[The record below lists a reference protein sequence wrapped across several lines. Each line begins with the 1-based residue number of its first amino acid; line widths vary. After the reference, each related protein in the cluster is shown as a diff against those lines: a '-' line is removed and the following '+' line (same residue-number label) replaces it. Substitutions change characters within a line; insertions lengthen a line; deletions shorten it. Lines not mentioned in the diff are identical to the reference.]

1 MGNDAVTA
9 NGLVANWVSGLSA
22 ASDILCTSNDIR
34 VATTT
39 IDGYSFISDQ
49 GPFTTL
55 NPGERILC
63 EPNQTV
69 FVRTKAVLAN
79 NAQDRYNIGVWI
91 ANDPTTGVQGSAVD
105 GACLHFNLLPGVDG
119 SSDKDGDAC
128 GDMNSGAGTA
138 TLNLGALTIVCPA
151 GQPTVT
157 VNNCIGWENSDLS
170 DPGKRGECPNTQP
183 NASKPAISQAQAFR
197 DATLPETKSK
207 CNCTPFSL
215 PIDVRGKITIIKNTV
230 GGNGTFQFSSDVG
243 SNSDP
248 VILTPFSITTVSNTG
263 TQVFDKVKTGTYHIA
278 ELTPPSDFTFTSLS
292 CTPNNAFA
300 SATIASQTATIV
312 MQDGGDITCTYTN
325 TKKTTLTLVKVVTNN
340 NGGTKTLSDFPL
352 SAAGPTPITNVIS
365 GSAGA
370 TNVVVT
376 PGTYTLSEVTQA
388 GYTASGF
395 TCVGGDN
402 ASPLT
407 LTVGQSATC
416 TISND
421 DQAAHLTLVKVVT
434 NNSGGTKTLSDFPLS
449 ASGPTPISNVVSG
462 TSGATNV
469 PVNAGTYTP
478 SEVTVA
484 GYTAS
489 AFVCTGGGATVTLA
503 LGQSAT
509 CTVSNDD
516 QPAHL
521 TLVKVVTNNDGGTK
535 TLSDFPLSATGP
547 TPITN
552 QISGSAGATNVTVNA
567 GTYNFSEVTQAGY
580 AASSFTCVGGNN
592 SVPLVL
598 GLNHSATCTVSN
610 DDQPARLT
618 LVKVVTNNSGGTKTL
633 SDFPLSA
640 TGPTPISN
648 VVSGS
653 AGATNVAVSA
663 GTYNFSE
670 VTQAGYTASA
680 FTCSGGNNA
689 VPLVLGLGQSA
700 TCTVSNDDNPAT
712 LTLVKVV
719 TNNNGGTKTLS
730 DFPLSATGPTPIT
743 NQISGTA
750 GATNVPVSAGT
761 YNFSE
766 VTVAGYTASAFSC
779 SGGNNAVPLVLA
791 LGQSATCTVS
801 NDDNPAHL
809 TLVKVVTNNN
819 GGTKTLSDFP
829 LSATGPTPITNQIS
843 GTAGATNVTVNAGTY
858 NFSEVT
864 NSAYNATSFSCS
876 GGNNAV
882 PLVLGL
888 GQSATCTVGNDD
900 KPSFIIVKKISQGG
914 TGTFTFATTGFT
926 MPNSNQL
933 TTATPAVAVSTGQI
947 EVSAGVAMTV
957 GEPNP
962 PAGFK
967 LMASEC
973 TVDQGAATVG
983 ATQVVN
989 GVSITQGITITQPG
1003 SIVTCTFDNAVQ
1015 TGTTRTQGFW
1025 ATHTALSNTIWDT
1038 KVLDVDKQLCTNT
1051 ILTNA
1056 DPVTHIAPDGQN
1068 QLMGGF
1074 WSNIAQKSGKGGK
1087 RSDID
1092 AARMQVLQQYLA
1104 AVINV
1109 AQFGSNTEQFLADAR
1124 AIYCG
1129 SNLDAIKKL
1138 VGTLGAYNESGD
1150 AGVFNPGVSATA
1162 QQSKKEANI
1171 PFWDTTVH

>member
-598 GLNHSATCTVSN
+598 GLNQSATCTVSN

-680 FTCSGGNNA
+680 FT
-689 VPLVLGLGQSA
+689 
-700 TCTVSNDDNPAT
+700 
-712 LTLVKVV
+712 
-719 TNNNGGTKTLS
+719 
-730 DFPLSATGPTPIT
+730 
-743 NQISGTA
+743 
-750 GATNVPVSAGT
+750 
-761 YNFSE
+761 
-766 VTVAGYTASAFSC
+766 C

-933 TTATPAVAVSTGQI
+933 TTVTPAVAVSTGQI